1 MYKDIYKFMLKYPS
15 NVEHFSKEQIVFTD
29 RSLLR
34 KDFIV
39 LSGEMIEV
47 FSNEGDERE
56 SSTLL
61 YRAGDVFG
69 IMGQNPDLVFKT
81 TGIAKSDLEILS
93 FSEDKYWFTVLIVI
107 DKYEYIH

>member
-47 FSNEGDERE
+47 FLMKEMKENLQHFYIELVMFLVLWVRIP
-56 SSTLL
+56 TLFL
-61 YRAGDVFG
+61 KL
-69 IMGQNPDLVFKT
+69 Q
-81 TGIAKSDLEILS
+81 E
-93 FSEDKYWFTVLIVI
+93 
-107 DKYEYIH
+107 

>member
-47 FSNEGDERE
+47 FLMKEMKENLQHFYIE
-56 SSTLL
+56 
-61 YRAGDVFG
+61 
-69 IMGQNPDLVFKT
+69 LVMFLVLWVR
-81 TGIAKSDLEILS
+81 IPIL
-93 FSEDKYWFTVLIVI
+93 FLKLQE
-107 DKYEYIH
+107 

>member
-47 FSNEGDERE
+47 FLMKEMKENLQHFYIE
-56 SSTLL
+56 
-61 YRAGDVFG
+61 
-69 IMGQNPDLVFKT
+69 LVMFLALWVR
-81 TGIAKSDLEILS
+81 IPIL
-93 FSEDKYWFTVLIVI
+93 FLKLQE
-107 DKYEYIH
+107 

>member
-39 LSGEMIEV
+39 LSGEMI
-47 FSNEGDERE
+47 
-56 SSTLL
+56 
-61 YRAGDVFG
+61 
-69 IMGQNPDLVFKT
+69 
-81 TGIAKSDLEILS
+81 
-93 FSEDKYWFTVLIVI
+93 
-107 DKYEYIH
+107 

>member
-47 FSNEGDERE
+47 FLMKEMKENLQHFYIELVMFWHYGSE
-56 SSTLL
+56 SRS
-61 YRAGDVFG
+61 RF
-69 IMGQNPDLVFKT
+69 
-81 TGIAKSDLEILS
+81 
-93 FSEDKYWFTVLIVI
+93 
-107 DKYEYIH
+107 

>member
-61 YRAGDVFG
+61 YRAGDV
-69 IMGQNPDLVFKT
+69 LVLWVR
-81 TGIAKSDLEILS
+81 IPIL
-93 FSEDKYWFTVLIVI
+93 FLKLQE
-107 DKYEYIH
+107 

>member
-39 LSGEMIEV
+39 LSGEMKEMKENLQHFYIE
-47 FSNEGDERE
+47 
-56 SSTLL
+56 
-61 YRAGDVFG
+61 
-69 IMGQNPDLVFKT
+69 LVMFLVLWVK
-81 TGIAKSDLEILS
+81 IPIL
-93 FSEDKYWFTVLIVI
+93 FLKLQE
-107 DKYEYIH
+107 